1 VSITV
6 TVNGQSGLNIAAT
19 SGDQVGVSVASG
31 SSSYAVSVSQAGTP
45 GGQGIQGPQGPPST
59 TITVGQVSTLAPG
72 SNATVTSSSSN
83 GGANL
88 TLNFGLPAGQTGAAG
103 ATGTNGITPTF
114 SASAST
120 LSAGSNATVT
130 ATTSNGG
137 ANVALAFGIPAGAT
151 GGGSNLT
158 LSDATPSNLGTAAA
172 GTSNLASRAD
182 HTHLLPSLATLGA
195 AAANHGHN
203 YVTSLNNLT
212 GGVTLAA
219 GGNVTITS
227 ANSTLTIAASGGG
240 IGENDAVDGGFYVGE
255 IPSIIFSLNPQSQTV
270 NLPISVTF
278 GSTSSITHNLANS
291 FSRLGVSGS
300 SVLTISPQSP
310 YVGLGLS
317 NDNGATWSQ
326 LQSLAFSGDR
336 PGFAVADNG
345 TRFVVTTG
353 TVVLNFD
360 NTTSVDE
367 PRGTTYYGSSAN
379 TSTLTAASIEGLGHV
394 VWSPTAGMFAAA
406 VPGRATVYTEAN
418 GAIYTSADGVSWT
431 QRATLPATFNGG
443 ITNETDY
450 SLVRASFLLNGKI
463 VFFGGKK
470 EARIIRSA
478 NGVSWETPSI
488 SGLPS
493 ASDQQGALQ
502 QRLNPVS
509 DGTRAVQLLHYG
521 DSGPANLAA
530 WTSDGAAWQQVTLPI
545 NATSLSCGKGLFFAW
560 AGNQVAT
567 SPDGQSWTLR
577 TLPGSSPTAAI
588 GIPQSNDVL
597 FINGPA
603 GSRFTGSVASTF
615 GSATLTVA
623 ATLVG
628 GNPISYQWQRST
640 DAGSSWLNVAAA
652 TSTNISVTNITAG
665 DNGTRYRALASA
677 NGATSVTSQSA
688 TLTVTG

>member
-1 VSITV
+1 
-6 TVNGQSGLNIAAT
+6 
-19 SGDQVGVSVASG
+19 VSVG
-31 SSSYAVSVSQAGTP
+31 
-45 GGQGIQGPQGPPST
+45 ST
-59 TITVGQVSTLAPG
+59 TTLA
-72 SNATVTSSSSN
+72 
-83 GGANL
+83 
-88 TLNFGLPAGQTGAAG
+88 
-103 ATGTNGITPTF
+103 
-114 SASAST
+114 
-120 LSAGSNATVT
+120 AGSNATVNGTTSGANLTLAFGIPRGVDGTNGTNGTTPTFAIGNVVTGAAGSSASVT
-130 ATTSNGG
+130 ATTSNSG
-137 ANVALAFGIPAGAT
+137 ANVTLDLTIPRGDPGSNGT
-151 GGGSNLT
+151 NGSGGGSNLT
-158 LSDATPSNLGTAAA
+158 LSGATPANLGTAAA
-172 GTSNLASRAD
+172 GSSNLAARAD
-182 HTHLLPSLATLGA
+182 HVHLLPSLSTLGA
-195 AAANHGHN
+195 AAASHAHN

-212 GGVTLAA
+212 GGLTLAA

-227 ANSTLTIAASGGG
+227 ANSTLTIAASVGGL
-240 IGENDAVDGGFYVGE
+240 GENDAVDGGNYVGE
-255 IPSIIFSLNPQSQTV
+255 IPSIIFSLNPTNQTV
-270 NLPISVTF
+270 NLPIGVTF
-278 GSTSSITHNLANS
+278 GSTSSITHNLANT
-291 FSRLGVSGS
+291 FSRLGVAGS
-300 SVLTISPQSP
+300 SILTMSPQSP
-310 YVGLGLS
+310 YAGLGLS
-317 NDNGATWSQ
+317 NDNGATWSR

-360 NTTSVDE
+360 NTTSIDE

-379 TSTLTAASIEGLGHV
+379 TSALTAASIEGLGHV

-406 VPGRATVYTEAN
+406 VPGRATVYTDAN

-443 ITNETDY
+443 NTNETDY

-478 NGVSWETPSI
+478 NGISWETPSI
-488 SGLPS
+488 SGLPPK
-493 ASDQQGALQ
+493 SDLQGALQ
-502 QRLNPVS
+502 QSLNPVS

-530 WTSDGAAWQQVTLPI
+530 WTSDGAAWQQVALPI
-545 NATSLSCGKGLFFAW
+545 NASSLSCGKGLFFAW

-577 TLPGSSPTAAI
+577 TLPGNSPTAAI

-615 GSATLTVA
+615 GSANLTVN

-677 NGATSVTSQSA
+677 NGATSVASQSA

>member
-1 VSITV
+1 M
-6 TVNGQSGLNIAAT
+6 
-19 SGDQVGVSVASG
+19 
-31 SSSYAVSVSQAGTP
+31 
-45 GGQGIQGPQGPPST
+45 
-59 TITVGQVSTLAPG
+59 
-72 SNATVTSSSSN
+72 
-83 GGANL
+83 
-88 TLNFGLPAGQTGAAG
+88 
-103 ATGTNGITPTF
+103 
-114 SASAST
+114 
-120 LSAGSNATVT
+120 
-130 ATTSNGG
+130 
-137 ANVALAFGIPAGAT
+137 
-151 GGGSNLT
+151 
-158 LSDATPSNLGTAAA
+158 
-172 GTSNLASRAD
+172 
-182 HTHLLPSLATLGA
+182 
-195 AAANHGHN
+195 
-203 YVTSLNNLT
+203 
-212 GGVTLAA
+212 
-219 GGNVTITS
+219 
-227 ANSTLTIAASGGG
+227 
-240 IGENDAVDGGFYVGE
+240 DGGDYVGE
-255 IPSIIFSLNPQSQTV
+255 IPSIIFSLNPQNQTV
-270 NLPISVTF
+270 NLPIGVTF

-291 FSRLGVSGS
+291 FSRLGVAGS
-300 SVLTISPQSP
+300 SVLTMGFEGT
-310 YVGLGLS
+310 YAGLGLS

-326 LQSLAFSGDR
+326 LQSLSRLGDR

-353 TVVLNFD
+353 AVVRDFN
-360 NTTSVDE
+360 NTTIDQ
-367 PRGTTYYGSSAN
+367 PRGTTYYGSNAN
-379 TSTLTAASIEGLGHV
+379 TSALTAASIEGLGHV

-406 VPGRATVYTEAN
+406 VPGVATIYTEAN

-443 ITNETDY
+443 QSTDTDY
-450 SLVRASFLLNGKI
+450 GLVRASFLLNGKM

-478 NGVSWETPSI
+478 NGISWETPSI

-493 ASDQQGALQ
+493 HSDFQGALQ
-502 QRLNPVS
+502 QLLNPVS

-577 TLPGSSPTAAI
+577 TLPGNSPTAAI

-615 GSATLTVA
+615 GSANLTVN

-652 TSTNISVTNITAG
+652 TATNISVTNITAG